1 MRKLLFMIICLLVMG
16 VATADAQKHRSSK
29 KKKSHKT
36 VRVVSTQPKDT
47 VVIFA
52 FTEEQGMETTGVRL
66 RRIGNDYMLTAI
78 LTEVIRADMD
88 RLIASSRERTDEML
102 SNGRFIH
109 EMERGDSIVISQIPG
124 IEVKVPKSVADKVVQ
139 MAEEGGLAEMKSYY
153 TTEEDERLV
162 GGSWWS
168 LRMRLPGKEPVSSG
182 GRNGMGPN
190 VVFKIY
196 QNLFYQ
202 KVIYKKKTRKK

>member
-1 MRKLLFMIICLLVMG
+1 
-16 VATADAQKHRSSK
+16 
-29 KKKSHKT
+29 
-36 VRVVSTQPKDT
+36 
-47 VVIFA
+47 
-52 FTEEQGMETTGVRL
+52 METTGVRL
-66 RRIGNDYMLTAI
+66 RRIGNDYLLTAI

-102 SNGRFIH
+102 AYGRFSH
-109 EMERGDSIVISQIPG
+109 EIEMGDAIVISQIPG

-153 TTEEDERLV
+153 ITEEDERLV

-196 QNLFYQ
+196 QNLFHQ